1 MEVGGYDTHPDTSR
15 LGTALLVG
23 ACVIL
28 AVRTARWQLRTS
40 GGTASDRSLDEE
52 VEHSVT
58 LAGRVLAH
66 LLCHKAS
73 YFPAKRVPWYVATE
87 EDVPR

>member
-1 MEVGGYDTHPDTSR
+1 MEVGGYETRPDTSR

-23 ACVIL
+23 ACIIL
-28 AVRTARWQLRTS
+28 AVRTARWPLRNS

-58 LAGRVLAH
+58 LAGRVLSH
-66 LLCHKAS
+66 LLSHKAS
-73 YFPAKRVPWYVATE
+73 FFPAKQVPWYVPTE